1 MAQTKFGSIAGLTCP
16 KCRTGSLFVQP
27 YNLPNAYK
35 MKESC
40 NVCGQNYEPEP
51 GFYYGAMFI
60 SYILTVWLFVIV
72 GLTLAFGFGW
82 TVNQTL
88 LAVAVL
94 TILIHN
100 LIYRLSRSLWIHF
113 FVKYDPR
120 YLSKIIKS

>member
-1 MAQTKFGSIAGLTCP
+1 
-16 KCRTGSLFVQP
+16 
-27 YNLPNAYK
+27 
-35 MKESC
+35 
-40 NVCGQNYEPEP
+40 
-51 GFYYGAMFI
+51 MFI
-60 SYILTVWLFVIV
+60 SYILTAWLFVIV

-94 TILIHN
+94 AILTHN

-120 YLSKIIKS
+120 YVSKV